1 MVVNLDRLVATI
13 ESYNAKLLPVVKNKQ
28 SHEIKFLYDYGFSE
42 FAENKINDFEIH
54 SKDFNDVAYHYIA
67 PVQTNK
73 ISKLVNGFKYV
84 HTLSREKEVINFSKY
99 NIENLSFF
107 IQINVD
113 NDPNKNGV
121 SKESVLNFYDFCNEN
136 KISISGLMTIPNINS
151 DPKIIYKSMYEIN
164 ETLKI
169 KDRNYQGKLS
179 MGMSED
185 FQIALD
191 YGATIVRIGSLL
203 FK

>member
-1 MVVNLDRLVATI
+1 
-13 ESYNAKLLPVVKNKQ
+13 
-28 SHEIKFLYDYGFSE
+28 
-42 FAENKINDFEIH
+42 
-54 SKDFNDVAYHYIA
+54 
-67 PVQTNK
+67 
-73 ISKLVNGFKYV
+73 
-84 HTLSREKEVINFSKY
+84 
-99 NIENLSFF
+99 
-107 IQINVD
+107 
-113 NDPNKNGV
+113 
-121 SKESVLNFYDFCNEN
+121 
-136 KISISGLMTIPNINS
+136 MTIPNINS